1 MFFETGFSSE
11 VCSNIRLVR
20 FCVLFGTWEL
30 CNHVYSQRAMKG
42 EGRRWP
48 KETMWL
54 ARSTWSPMT
63 RHKQGGK
70 TLGVIF
76 VVKGNKNYKLGR
88 LIFRFSHYRK
98 SNQNKRGGRDGC
110 WGESKPTKI
119 IIKLFRFQPDHA
131 TPPKKKGLEALKITT
146 FHNWSKFE
154 ASNLASLLESHG
166 EAAEVEQLHR
176 RVWKGRKTVLGAAHP
191 KTQKLAAQKCWA
203 NGLEDETIIRCHK
216 LLSFNENQRNMSKVD
231 LHLVN
236 TLWIR
241 LGQSRMRL
249 RDGCGFPG
257 ICCGGCRF
265 HLWVPWRS
273 SVVAAHRF
281 SVDLQR

>member
-1 MFFETGFSSE
+1 MLRRIET
-11 VCSNIRLVR
+11 NK
-20 FCVLFGTWEL
+20 
-30 CNHVYSQRAMKG
+30 NHNQTLS
-42 EGRRWP
+42 
-48 KETMWL
+48 L
-54 ARSTWSPMT
+54 STWP
-63 RHKQGGK
+63 R
-70 TLGVIF
+70 
-76 VVKGNKNYKLGR
+76 N
-88 LIFRFSHYRK
+88 
-98 SNQNKRGGRDGC
+98 
-110 WGESKPTKI
+110 
-119 IIKLFRFQPDHA
+119 
-131 TPPKKKGLEALKITT
+131 PPKKKGSKALKITT

-203 NGLEDETIIRCHK
+203 NGLEDETIIRWHK
-216 LLSFNENQRNMSKVD
+216 LLSFNENQRNVSKVD

-249 RDGCGFPG
+249 GDGCGFPR
-257 ICCGGCRF
+257 ICYGGCRF

-281 SVDLQR
+281 PVDL